1 MEFELGPHAQDCRD
15 IHNELVPAFI
25 YIIYRMSF
33 LKMEPTNLNG
43 TVKIPFHSLLGEIN
57 FRNVSFSYPS
67 RPDQV
72 VIDKMNLK
80 IEAGKTV
87 LVKLDSIFINS

>member
-1 MEFELGPHAQDCRD
+1 MLEWSK
-15 IHNELVPAFI
+15 FI
-25 YIIYRMSF
+25 KVKLRCD
-33 LKMEPTNLNG
+33 LG